1 MMKGERA
8 GKMKS
13 VDGDSRLVLKEL
25 LGGKRSA

>member
-13 VDGDSRLVLKEL
+13 VDGDSQLVLKERP
-25 LGGKRSA
+25 GGKRSA